1 MKDLFVLVADED
13 MRQTMMALLQ
23 RHESL
28 HIRPIAFE
36 VERHLKRD
44 AGCRADASRLLRPR
58 LDQYHKAIVMLDKHG
73 CGREDV
79 ARDAIQQE
87 IEQGLAA
94 SGWADRARAVAIEPE
109 LEAWVWASSNNVTKV
124 LGWPKGYD
132 DLKAWL
138 MRHDLWLEEETKP
151 SDPKAALKAV
161 LRNTKRAHSASLFGE
176 LAKRTTWRYC
186 QCPAFAELK
195 HHLQRWFG

>member
-13 MRQTMMALLQ
+13 MRQTLMALLQ
-23 RHESL
+23 RHKGL
-28 HIRPIAFE
+28 HIPPIAFE
-36 VERHLKRD
+36 VERHLRRD
-44 AGCRADASRLLRPR
+44 AGCRTDAARRLGPLS
-58 LDQYHKAIVMLDKHG
+58 DQYRKAIVVLDKHG

-79 ARDAIQQE
+79 AREAIQQE

-94 SGWADRARAVAIEPE
+94 SGWADRARAVVIEPE

-138 MRHDLWLEEETKP
+138 MRRDLWLEEETKP

-176 LAKRTTWRYC
+176 LAKGTTWRYC